1 MRFIRNK
8 RIHTRLNSTATHWNA
23 VLPFRKIFAVWGRG
37 IRHGCSLLSQCSL
50 LFLCFSGLAFATD
63 KIDFDIPRLP
73 AHEALTQFATQ
84 ANTTLLFPYELAA
97 VETANALTGEFTV
110 ELGIVKL
117 LEGTGLYPVTT
128 SNGQLSVRPIN
139 LVPTKYAT
147 VNPGSGELLEADSQ
161 VIRKSTYSEEIQET
175 YIEKIAIVGTR
186 NVPRNAVEST
196 VPLDVI
202 SAADMRRQG
211 NTDMLAMLSKMIPS
225 FNVSDQPINDASTLV
240 RPANLRGMAS
250 DHTLVLING
259 KRRHRSA
266 VITFLGGG
274 LSDGAQGPDIA
285 AIPVSGL
292 QQVGVLKDGAS
303 AQYGSDAIAGVINFT
318 LKDDNEGGSIETRH
332 AQYYEG
338 DGEAIQVIAN
348 TGFGLADDGFVN
360 LSGEFVQREPTSRSV
375 QREDARLLN
384 QAGLG
389 ITDPAQVWGTPET
402 HYDVKFALN
411 AGIDVADSQ
420 RLYGFTNL
428 ARRKIEGGF
437 FFRNPQTRQGVNA
450 TPIFDTNSAQV
461 TEDLLFGM
469 PLAYQW
475 LVMDLT
481 PNDGQVCPSVTYS
494 ADSFLHLQPEYQDVL
509 NDPNCFAFNE
519 IFPGGFTP
527 KFGGVVE
534 DAFSV
539 VGVKGSFGDGWQYDA
554 SVSLGYSSVN
564 YFLSNSVNPSL
575 GPLTPTSFSPG
586 GARQLEKTFNFDVR
600 NSFQLGA
607 LEEVNFAGGFEWRR
621 ENYQQIQG
629 DNASWQV
636 GPFAIDTVS
645 GQPTGLS
652 VGSNGFP
659 GYRPESAGDWGRGNY
674 AFWVDLETWVTDD
687 LLLSSSLRYEN
698 YTDFGRT
705 LDGKFSFLAQLN
717 AALALRGS
725 ANTGFKAPT
734 VGQSNVINVT
744 TAFFNNRLQDQATLP
759 PTNPI
764 SQQLGATALQPEESV
779 NISVGLVGQ
788 LVKDLYVTLDYF
800 RIDLEDRI
808 STTSAIPLTSE
819 DLRMLAQEGI
829 ADADRF
835 ASVKYFTNDF
845 DTRTEGIDWV
855 LNYVTEFAG
864 VQTQIALNY
873 NWTKTQ
879 VERVTLYTRPDAT
892 GQLVTESNLTP
903 QRIRMIE
910 ENLPAHR
917 GSLTISQA
925 WENVNTLMRL
935 NYFGSY
941 YEDHLDAS
949 SGFDIEAGAEVT
961 LDLEFGYQ
969 FSEAWQLVVGANNLF
984 DNRPDDNP
992 FSGRAGAIYPTTS
1005 PMGIN
1010 GGLWY
1015 GRLLYQF

>member
-1 MRFIRNK
+1 MPKLFCRVLC
-8 RIHTRLNSTATHWNA
+8 HTFLLVLVLISA
-23 VLPFRKIFAVWGRG
+23 V
-37 IRHGCSLLSQCSL
+37 S
-50 LFLCFSGLAFATD
+50 FSAHANTND
-63 KIDFDIPRLP
+63 KIAFTIPSLP
-73 AHEALTQFATQ
+73 AHQALTEFATQ

-97 VETANALTGEFTV
+97 AETANPLEGEYSI

-117 LEGTGLYPVTT
+117 LEGTGLYPVTD
-128 SNGQLSVRPIN
+128 SNGQLSVRPIRRI
-139 LVPTKYAT
+139 PTKYTT
-147 VNPGSGELLEADSQ
+147 VGPGGSEALKADAQ

-186 NVPRNAVEST
+186 NVPRNAMEST

-211 NTDMLAMLSKMIPS
+211 NTDMLAMLSKVIPS
-225 FNVSDQPINDASTLV
+225 FNVNDQPINDASTLV

-285 AIPVSGL
+285 AIPISGL

-318 LKDDNEGGSIETRH
+318 LKDDNEGGLIESRY

-338 DGEAIQVIAN
+338 DGEAVQIIGN
-348 TGFGLADDGFVN
+348 RGFSLSENGFVN
-360 LSGEFVQREPTSRSV
+360 ISGEFVQRKPTSRST
-375 QREDARLLN
+375 QREDARLLQ
-384 QAGLG
+384 QAGLNVA
-389 ITDPAQVWGTPET
+389 DPAQVWGTPET
-402 HYDVKFALN
+402 HYDYKFAVNSGFELS
-411 AGIDVADSQ
+411 DTT
-420 RLYGFTNL
+420 RLYGFSNL

-437 FFRNPQTRQGVNA
+437 FFRNPQTRGGVNV
-450 TPIFDTNSAQV
+450 TPIFESEPGAGGD
-461 TEDLLFGM
+461 DLQLSM

-475 LVMDLT
+475 LIMDLT
-481 PNDGQVCPSVTYS
+481 PEDGVACPSVTFP
-494 ADSFLHLQPEYQDVL
+494 ADGFLHLQPEYSTVF

-519 IFPGGFTP
+519 VFPNGFTP
-527 KFGGVVE
+527 MFGGVVE
-534 DAFSV
+534 DAFNV
-539 VGVKGSFGDGWQYDA
+539 AGVKGSFGDGWQYDA
-554 SVSLGYSSVN
+554 SLSLGYSAVN
-564 YFLSNSVNPSL
+564 YFLNDSLNPSL
-575 GPLTPTSFSPG
+575 GPASPTSFSPG
-586 GARQLEKTFNFDVR
+586 GARQIERTFNFDVR
-600 NSFQLGA
+600 NSFKLGV

-621 ENYQQIQG
+621 ETYKQIQG
-629 DNASWQV
+629 DEASWVV
-636 GPFAIDTVS
+636 GPFAIDSQT
-645 GQPTGLS
+645 GQPSGLS

-659 GYRPESAGDWGRGNY
+659 GYRPESAGQWSRGNW
-674 AFWVDLETWVTDD
+674 ALWLDLESWVTDD
-687 LLLSSSLRYEN
+687 LLLSSSMRYEN
-698 YTDFGRT
+698 YTDFGST
-705 LDGKFSFLAQLN
+705 LDGKLSFLAELN
-717 AALALRGS
+717 PSLALRGS
-725 ANTGFKAPT
+725 VNTGFKAPT

-764 SQQLGATALQPEESV
+764 SQQLGATALEPEESV
-779 NISVGLVGQ
+779 NISLGLVGQ

-808 STTSAIPLTSE
+808 STTSAIALTDQ
-819 DLRMLAQEGI
+819 DLRILQQAGI
-829 ADADRF
+829 SDAARF

-845 DTRTEGIDWV
+845 DTTTQGVDWV
-855 LNYVTEFAG
+855 INYVTEFAD
-864 VQTQIALNY
+864 VQTQFSFNY
-873 NWTKTQ
+873 NWTKTE
-879 VERVTLYTRPDAT
+879 VERVTLYTRRDQS

-917 GSLTISQA
+917 ASLTVSQT
-925 WENVNTLMRL
+925 WENFNTLMRL
-935 NYFGSY
+935 NYFSSY

-949 SGFDIEAGAEVT
+949 SGFDIEAGAEMTV
-961 LDLEFGYQ
+961 DLEFGYQ
-969 FSEAWQLVVGANNLF
+969 FSPAWQLVLGANNLF